1 MSFMESLTKR
11 RVIQLKKAR
20 KIYDFRNAWS
30 HNDKVLF
37 LHVNDLMK
45 ETR

>member
-1 MSFMESLTKR
+1 MESLTKR